1 MNILLVRSHISIIE
15 TDRVGYGWS
24 KVNFSNFSTLPEV
37 IKEIKQQYVKGIGR
51 STNRIKRF
59 FNLTEGD
66 IVIVPLAKSIA
77 IGIVSGKKTFDLSL
91 TDKKACNLI
100 NVNFFRT
107 NEGHTTNPKKVSYT
121 WIRE

>member
-1 MNILLVRSHISIIE
+1 MMNILLVRSHISIIE

-59 FNLTEGD
+59 FNLTD
-66 IVIVPLAKSIA
+66 VVPL
-77 IGIVSGKKTFDLSL
+77 
-91 TDKKACNLI
+91 
-100 NVNFFRT
+100 
-107 NEGHTTNPKKVSYT
+107 
-121 WIRE
+121 IRPLNSVL